1 MLTNSKLPWK
11 ADANGRASL
20 ELQLKKASQI
30 NEVST
35 TIADA
40 ARARV
45 RRQSLNTACRACPAC
60 SQHHVI

>member
-35 TIADA
+35 PTIADVARACVAEASTPHA
-40 ARARV
+40 ARALRA
-45 RRQSLNTACRACPAC
+45 LNTP
-60 SQHHVI
+60 